1 MEEPYVGVYTAESEL
16 HGIVEEIYASN
27 EQMKNETSSTSD
39 QKENQMETV
48 EKDYSGSI
56 SKEDKKEL
64 ERLLKD
70 YYDNEFLYK
79 LIEFQIV
86 DNNMPEYQYY
96 EEYEV
101 GNIIIFK
108 VRTEHEIKGIYRY
121 IVFGRDNRN
130 DDWKRINEGY

>member
-1 MEEPYVGVYTAESEL
+1 
-16 HGIVEEIYASN
+16 
-27 EQMKNETSSTSD
+27 MKNETSSTSD
-39 QKENQMETV
+39 QKENQMEIV